1 MKCSEKMDVSSVVP
15 GRDAPKVFEFVEAAF
30 DAVAKPVGFGVMAN
44 VGYAAALGRDHSL
57 CAQVGDEA
65 AKSVAVIAPVGD
77 HLASGLSVEQG
88 MSLGEIVGLT
98 WREDEAQ
105 RSAKR
110 IGQQMDFGCQSSS
123 GTPQSL
129 IFGPPFP
136 VAACWW
142 ARTRLVS
149 SIRYSLR
156 RSLVSTANTRSQT
169 QPSPSA

>member
-15 GRDAPKVFEFVEAAF
+15 GRNAPKVFEFVEATF

-44 VGYAAALGRDHSL
+44 VGYAAALGRDHGR
-57 CAQVGDEA
+57 CAQVGDEV
-65 AKSVAVIAPVGD
+65 AKSVAVIAPVGN
-77 HLASGLSVEQG
+77 HLASGLSVEQS
-88 MSLGEIVGLT
+88 MSLGEIAGLT

-129 IFGPPFP
+129 IFGPQDTIQGQSSWTSALRQ
-136 VAACWW
+136 AAG
-142 ARTRLVS
+142 S
-149 SIRYSLR
+149 DGPSL
-156 RSLVSTANTRSQT
+156 LLMT
-169 QPSPSA
+169 

>member
-15 GRDAPKVFEFVEAAF
+15 GCDAPKVFEFVEATFEAL
-30 DAVAKPVGFGVMAN
+30 AKPVGFGVMAN

-105 RSAKR
+105 RPAKR
-110 IGQQMDFGCQSSS
+110 IIPHPNHFAG
-123 GTPQSL
+123 
-129 IFGPPFP
+129 
-136 VAACWW
+136 
-142 ARTRLVS
+142 
-149 SIRYSLR
+149 
-156 RSLVSTANTRSQT
+156 N
-169 QPSPSA
+169 

>member
-15 GRDAPKVFEFVEAAF
+15 GRDAPKVFEFVEATF
-30 DAVAKPVGFGVMAN
+30 DAVANPVGFGVMAN
-44 VGYAAALGRDHSL
+44 VVMRLLLAGITAL
-57 CAQVGDEA
+57 CAQAGDEA

-123 GTPQSL
+123 GTPQRL
-129 IFGPPFP
+129 VARPPFP
-136 VAACWW
+136 PAACWW
-142 ARTRLVS
+142 ARIRVVS
-149 SIRYSLR
+149 SI
-156 RSLVSTANTRSQT
+156 T
-169 QPSPSA
+169 

>member
-15 GRDAPKVFEFVEAAF
+15 GRDAPKVFEFVEATF

-44 VGYAAALGRDHSL
+44 VGYAAALGRDHGL

-105 RSAKR
+105 RSAKSASASR
-110 IGQQMDFGCQSSS
+110 WILVVS
-123 GTPQSL
+123 
-129 IFGPPFP
+129 PPRERP
-136 VAACWW
+136 RA
-142 ARTRLVS
+142 
-149 SIRYSLR
+149 
-156 RSLVSTANTRSQT
+156 
-169 QPSPSA
+169 